1 MNKNL
6 ILEYNKNIQDKRK
19 TQQWLRL
26 NIYTAESKE
35 KGI

>member
-19 TQQWLRL
+19 TQLRK
-26 NIYTAESKE
+26 NKNERGSYYVSRI
-35 KGI
+35 